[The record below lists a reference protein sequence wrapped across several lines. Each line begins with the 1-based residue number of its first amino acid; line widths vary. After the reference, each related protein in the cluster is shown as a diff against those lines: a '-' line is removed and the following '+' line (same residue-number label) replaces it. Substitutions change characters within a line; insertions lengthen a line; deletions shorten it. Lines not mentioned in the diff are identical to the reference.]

1 MNRLIVEIQVDGEGR
16 ATAALKGVGDEA
28 DRFTAKTNEAGKAGL
43 SLKDVFAGNILA
55 DFFKR
60 GVDAAINFGA
70 EAVRASAAASDANRT
85 LEFTATQAGLAYT
98 RAAEL
103 AEDFGKRVGASNTE
117 AARTF
122 ADLLR
127 LADRAGRVGDIDLIQ
142 RRFADLAAA
151 RGLKGAE
158 LSTLVGTILSGQDE
172 GLNRL
177 GLPDPSKLYAQYAA
191 QIGKTADALTEME
204 KAQAALSGVMA
215 KGAEAE
221 GQAEA
226 RLRSTAGQLDSA
238 SASYENLKTQVGEA
252 ITTSIEFRD
261 VLDTISDALGSLVT
275 SHAEARRE
283 LALGLKTPEQIAQEE
298 REGYGRQAF
307 NAFKGVAS
315 AVFSI
320 PFTIKDDFQLAAG
333 QISDE
338 EYNTNLQ
345 GTGEAILNPG
355 QRQYEA
361 RVAQL
366 KELQEEIKRQ
376 EQEAQ
381 NKASA
386 AAASAA
392 AKEQARLQAEA
403 AKEQARLQAEAAKAA
418 AEAEK
423 KTLEALRQT
432 RDEAR
437 SFLTD
442 SLIKSDPDNPLLAL
456 FVRAQV
462 EIEETRK
469 KFQIFGSSG
478 SSFANEMARIREEEL
493 KTEIAVARFQAGL
506 TALKQLQEANRLERP
521 FVGLTGPEQRALD
534 VFGARVAAAT
544 SGVSGAGQAEALRA
558 GLTSVDP
565 AILAGRQFEALKKLE
580 SQISLAGG
588 RGSAAARDALDAQL
602 KALFASLPDAL
613 KANVASNP
621 TLREAFAGAFSR
633 DADRA
638 RREVEDAIERERAG
652 NLIQQ
657 DARELLAAI
666 RGSALTD
673 AQKLKEFLSVT
684 GALSAGELT
693 GDLRRARVDAL
704 RESARLEAGKA
715 EEAEARAK
723 KLAAVMEKLD
733 RALSDRGLKL
743 DAESSKVQIE
753 VLDRSDL
760 ARVSTLGDGFSAF

>member
-403 AKEQARLQAEAAKAA
+403 AKAA